1 MTSHRVASHRMTSRR
16 MANQRSPKPL
26 ADPER
31 PVERVVT
38 AALVVAVLAG
48 LGWICGMVY
57 TVAQWPL

>member
-1 MTSHRVASHRMTSRR
+1 